1 MFQGVEAYRH
11 QHFPKAFQC
20 FGAAREIADWLVEQ
34 ENPLTT
40 SRCTAVDMWAL
51 AGHNLFATL
60 CAMGA
65 VEAAEKAVRSL
76 HQKML
81 GLCLQQWRQRQVRVA
96 ALANLDVSLF
106 SLASYLGQRGK
117 VAKIHRL
124 IAQTDRAAETSA
136 KQLFH

>member
-1 MFQGVEAYRH
+1 MFQGVEAHRH
-11 QHFPKAFQC
+11 QHFPKDFQC

-40 SRCTAVDMWAL
+40 SRCTTVDMWAL

-60 CAMGA
+60 CAMG
-65 VEAAEKAVRSL
+65 AAEKAVRSL

-106 SLASYLGQRGK
+106 SLASYLGNG
-117 VAKIHRL
+117 AK
-124 IAQTDRAAETSA
+124 
-136 KQLFH
+136 